1 MDNLKPAANWEDS
14 SMTFIKKVL
23 SAAAFVS
30 ALTMSASYVTL
41 AADDD
46 HKDEWSKITILFV
59 PWSQSSNSFFEAV
72 VNGAKDA
79 AADQGVNI
87 DIKFG
92 EEDMK
97 NQLSILE
104 TGIANKVSGI
114 AVNVADDD
122 AYDKIL
128 CDAAKN
134 GMPIVTF
141 NIDDSKGA
149 EGLCR
154 MAFMGQNFVETG
166 YLIGKRMIKEH
177 GIKSGDLVFTPVEAP
192 QATYAVLRHAGVKKA
207 MDEIGA
213 TTEVLGT
220 GNDHAQALNLMTQYL
235 LGHPDV
241 DAVIGLGQTP
251 TSQAVQAIKDAGL
264 KIPAGGFDVSKSIL
278 ENIKNGELTATVDQ
292 QPYSQ
297 GYYAITQLALNIK
310 YGLYPSEMDTG
321 GAGLIDKTNY
331 QFAEKWAGPVR

>member
-1 MDNLKPAANWEDS
+1 MFIVKKLLTTTFLAGAVAFALPVAA
-14 SMTFIKKVL
+14 M
-23 SAAAFVS
+23 AFD
-30 ALTMSASYVTL
+30 A
-41 AADDD
+41 D
-46 HKDEWSKITILFV
+46 HKEEWKNITILFV
-59 PWSQSSNSFFEAV
+59 PWSQSSNPFFEAV

-79 AADQGVNI
+79 AEQQGVKL
-87 DIKFG
+87 DVQFG
-92 EEDMK
+92 EEDQK
-97 NQLSILE
+97 NQLGILE
-104 TGIANKVSGI
+104 TGIANGVSGI

-122 AYDKIL
+122 AYDKLL
-128 CDAAKN
+128 CDAAAK

-154 MAFMGQNFVETG
+154 MAFMGQDFVETG
-166 YLIGKRMIKEH
+166 YLIGKRMIKDH
-177 GIKSGDLVFTPVEAP
+177 GIKSGDHVFTPVEAP

-207 MDEIGA
+207 MDEVGA

-235 LGHPDV
+235 LGHPDT
-241 DAVIGLGQTP
+241 DAVVGLGQTP

-264 KIPAGGFDVSKSIL
+264 KIPAGGFDVSQSIL
-278 ENIKNGELTATVDQ
+278 DDIKSGALTATVDQ

-297 GYYAITQLALNIK
+297 GFYAVTQLALNIK

-321 GAGLIDKTNY
+321 GLGLIDKSNY
-331 QFAEKWAGPVR
+331 EFAVKWAGPVR

>member
-1 MDNLKPAANWEDS
+1 VMAA
-14 SMTFIKKVL
+14 L
-23 SAAAFVS
+23 
-30 ALTMSASYVTL
+30 LMSAST
-41 AADDD
+41 AAITADAD
-46 HKDEWSKITILFV
+46 HKEEWSKITILFV
-59 PWSQSSNSFFEAV
+59 PWSQSSNGFFEAV

-79 AADQGVNI
+79 AAQQGVNI

-97 NQLSILE
+97 NQLGILE
-104 TGIANKVSGI
+104 TGIASGVNGI

-122 AYDKIL
+122 AYDKLL
-128 CDAAKN
+128 CDAAAK

-141 NIDDSKGA
+141 NIDDSKGSA
-149 EGLCR
+149 GLCR
-154 MAFMGQNFVETG
+154 MAFMGQNFVDTG
-166 YLIGKRMIKEH
+166 YLIGQRMIKDH
-177 GIKSGDLVFTPVEAP
+177 GIKKGDLVFTPVEAP

-207 MDEIGA
+207 MDEVGA

-241 DAVIGLGQTP
+241 DAVVGLGQTP

-278 ENIKNGELTATVDQ
+278 EQIKNGELTATVDQ

-297 GYYAITQLALNIK
+297 GFYAITQLALNIK
-310 YGLYPSEMDTG
+310 YGLFPSEMDTG
-321 GAGLIDKTNY
+321 GAGLIDKTNF
-331 QFAEKWAGPVR
+331 QFAEKWAGPIR

>member
-1 MDNLKPAANWEDS
+1 MLLY
-14 SMTFIKKVL
+14 KKLLAGAVI
-23 SAAAFVS
+23 AT
-30 ALTMSASYVTL
+30 ALTLSTSTATL
-41 AADDD
+41 AIDAEP
-46 HKDEWSKITILFV
+46 KDEWSKITILFV

-79 AADQGVNI
+79 AAQQGVNL
-87 DIKFG
+87 DVQFG
-92 EEDMK
+92 EEDQK
-97 NQLSILE
+97 HQLGILE

-122 AYDKIL
+122 AYDDIL
-128 CDAAKN
+128 CGAVKQ
-134 GMPIVTF
+134 GIPVVTF

-149 EGLCR
+149 DGLCR
-154 MAFMGQNFVETG
+154 MAFMGQNFVDTG
-166 YLIGKRMIKEH
+166 YLIGKRMIKDH
-177 GIKSGDLVFTPVEAP
+177 GIKKGDLVFTPVEAP
-192 QATYAVLRHAGVKKA
+192 QATYAVLRHEGVKKA

-213 TTEVLGT
+213 TTEILGT

-241 DAVIGLGQTP
+241 DAVVGLGQTP

-264 KIPAGGFDVSKSIL
+264 KIPAGGFDVSKEIL
-278 ENIKNGELTATVDQ
+278 DQIKTGELTATVDQ

-297 GYYAITQLALNIK
+297 GFYAVTQLALNIK
-310 YGLYPSEMDTG
+310 YGLYASEMDTG

>member
-1 MDNLKPAANWEDS
+1 MNFKKLMLGAA
-14 SMTFIKKVL
+14 L
-23 SAAAFVS
+23 SGAVAFS
-30 ALTMSASYVTL
+30 APSLVM
-41 AADDD
+41 AADAD
-46 HKDEWSKITILFV
+46 HKEEWAKITILFV

-72 VNGAKDA
+72 INGAKDA
-79 AADQGVNI
+79 AAQQGVNI

-97 NQLSILE
+97 NQLGILE
-104 TGIANKVSGI
+104 TGIANGVNAI

-128 CDAAKN
+128 CEAASK

-149 EGLCR
+149 AGLCR
-154 MAFMGQNFVETG
+154 MAFMGQNFTEAG
-166 YLIGKRMIKEH
+166 YVLGQRMIKDH
-177 GIKSGDLVFTPVEAP
+177 GLKKGDHVFTPVEAP

-220 GNDHAQALNLMTQYL
+220 GNDHAAGLTLMTQYL
-235 LGHPDV
+235 IGHPETDM
-241 DAVIGLGQTP
+241 VIGLGQTP
-251 TSQAVQAIKDAGL
+251 TSQAVQSIKDAGL
-264 KIPAGGFDVSKSIL
+264 KIPAGGFDISQSIL
-278 ENIKNGELTATVDQ
+278 DNLADGSLTAAVDQ

-297 GYYAITQLALNIK
+297 GFYAITQLALNLK

-321 GAGLIDKTNY
+321 GSGLVDKTNY
-331 QFAEKWAGPVR
+331 AFAKKWAGPVR

>member
-1 MDNLKPAANWEDS
+1 MTFVNKMMTSTAFAAALSLVPIASAPAADE
-14 SMTFIKKVL
+14 
-23 SAAAFVS
+23 
-30 ALTMSASYVTL
+30 
-41 AADDD
+41 D
-46 HKDEWSKITILFV
+46 HKAEWEKINILFV

-79 AADQGVNI
+79 AKQQGVNV
-87 DIKFG
+87 DIQFG
-92 EEDMK
+92 EEDQK
-97 NQLSILE
+97 HQLGILE

-122 AYDKIL
+122 AYDKLL

-134 GMPIVTF
+134 GIPIVTF
-141 NIDDSKGA
+141 NIDNSKGA
-149 EGLCR
+149 DGLCR
-154 MAFMGQNFVETG
+154 MAFMGQNFIDTG
-166 YLIGKRMIKEH
+166 YLIGKRMIEEH
-177 GIKSGDLVFTPVEAP
+177 GLKKGDLVFTPVEAP
-192 QATYAVLRHAGVKKA
+192 QATYAVQRHAGVKKA

-241 DAVIGLGQTP
+241 DAVVGLGQTP

-264 KIPAGGFDVSKSIL
+264 KIPAGGFDVSKEIL
-278 ENIKNGELTATVDQ
+278 EQIKNGELTATVDQ

-297 GYYAITQLALNIK
+297 GFYAVTQLALNIK
-310 YGLYPSEMDTG
+310 YGLFPSEMDTG

-331 QFAEKWAGPVR
+331 QHAEKWAGPVR

>member
-1 MDNLKPAANWEDS
+1 MPNLKTLLTGTILAGAAVLFAS
-14 SMTFIKKVL
+14 TATF
-23 SAAAFVS
+23 AFD
-30 ALTMSASYVTL
+30 A
-41 AADDD
+41 D

-79 AADQGVNI
+79 AEQQGVKL
-87 DIKFG
+87 DIQFG
-92 EEDMK
+92 EDDQK
-97 NQLSILE
+97 NQLGILE
-104 TGIANKVSGI
+104 TGIANGVSGI

-122 AYDKIL
+122 AYDKLL
-128 CDAAKN
+128 CDAAAK
-134 GMPIVTF
+134 GIPIVTF

-154 MAFMGQNFVETG
+154 MAFMGQDFVETG
-166 YLIGKRMIKEH
+166 YLIGKRMIKDH
-177 GIKSGDLVFTPVEAP
+177 GIKSGDHVFTPVEAP

-207 MDEIGA
+207 MEEIGA
-213 TTEVLGT
+213 TTEILGT

-235 LGHPDV
+235 LGHPDT
-241 DAVIGLGQTP
+241 DAVVGLGQTP

-264 KIPAGGFDVSKSIL
+264 KIPAGGFDVSQSIL
-278 ENIKNGELTATVDQ
+278 DNIKNGELTATVDQ

-297 GYYAITQLALNIK
+297 GFYAVTQLALNIK

-321 GAGLIDKTNY
+321 GLGLIDKSNY

>member
-1 MDNLKPAANWEDS
+1 MSIVKKLLTT
-14 SMTFIKKVL
+14 TFIAGAV
-23 SAAAFVS
+23 AFAMPTAVMAFDS
-30 ALTMSASYVTL
+30 
-41 AADDD
+41 D
-46 HKDEWSKITILFV
+46 HKEEWKDITILFV

-79 AADQGVNI
+79 AEQQGVKL
-87 DIKFG
+87 DIQFG
-92 EEDMK
+92 EEDQK
-97 NQLSILE
+97 NQLGILE
-104 TGIANKVSGI
+104 TGIANGVSGI

-122 AYDKIL
+122 AYDKLL
-128 CDAAKN
+128 CDAAAK

-154 MAFMGQNFVETG
+154 MAFMGQDFVETG
-166 YLIGKRMIKEH
+166 YLIGKRMIKDH
-177 GIKSGDLVFTPVEAP
+177 GIKAGDHVFTPVEAP

-235 LGHPDV
+235 LGHPDT
-241 DAVIGLGQTP
+241 DAVVGLGQTP

-264 KIPAGGFDVSKSIL
+264 KIPAGGFDVSQSIL
-278 ENIKNGELTATVDQ
+278 DNIKNGELTATVDQ

-297 GYYAITQLALNIK
+297 GFYAVTQLALNIK

-321 GAGLIDKTNY
+321 GLGLVDKTNY